1 MTFIHPKNLK
11 EMSENE
17 VAFDD
22 PALIDFWSTLNNNYT
37 NQETYDNEIAFC
49 KTKPFSLSTNCSP
62 MCFLFQDCELND
74 IPPSCP
80 FDFIKPLFISCCSA
94 WEGDFEC
101 EIDSTITSFTNTT
114 TSANIT
120 NINLSPTPALAVNV
134 STVHNK
140 SPTETNTEALTSN
153 ESSSMPLETVSEF
166 ATVIEELEGT
176 VNQTTSQNAKEDD
189 NPLVYIL
196 IPFLFAVLV
205 ILGVFCIRTKIQRTK
220 SKYAIMFRSFAISY
234 SRRYL

>member
-22 PALIDFWSTLNNNYT
+22 PALIDFWSNLNNNYT
-37 NQETYDNEIAFC
+37 DQETYDNEIAFC
-49 KTKPFSLSTNCSP
+49 KTKPLSLSTNCSP

-80 FDFIKPLFISCCSA
+80 FHFIKPLFISCCGV
-94 WEGDFEC
+94 WDGDFEC

-114 TSANIT
+114 TTANIT
-120 NINLSPTPALAVNV
+120 NINPSPTQALAVNV
-134 STVHNK
+134 STVHNN
-140 SPTETNTEALTSN
+140 SPTEINTEALTSN
-153 ESSSMPLETVSEF
+153 ESASMPFETVSELTT
-166 ATVIEELEGT
+166 ATEELDVT
-176 VNQTTSQNAKEDD
+176 VNQTSSQEAKEDD
-189 NPLVYIL
+189 NALVYIL

>member
-1 MTFIHPKNLK
+1 MGIQRSLNAHLLLLFFFVVIL
-11 EMSENE
+11 
-17 VAFDD
+17 FD
-22 PALIDFWSTLNNNYT
+22 PTSCIF
-37 NQETYDNEIAFC
+37 
-49 KTKPFSLSTNCSP
+49 LSFAVMWRICA
-62 MCFLFQDCELND
+62 
-74 IPPSCP
+74 
-80 FDFIKPLFISCCSA
+80 PLFISCCSA

-101 EIDSTITSFTNTT
+101 EIDSTITSFTNIT

-153 ESSSMPLETVSEF
+153 EPSSMPLETVSEF

-205 ILGVFCIRTKIQRTK
+205 ILGVYCIRTKIQRTK
-220 SKYAIMFRSFAISY
+220 SKYAIMFRSFAK
-234 SRRYL
+234 RNQ